1 MAVNARTIP
10 LCSPHGVFTG
20 CSWSIN
26 ARGARKLI
34 IHTSQLIWSR
44 TYVTVWWISC
54 PMQGSTNI
62 VQNSLGTVRTGVMRM
77 GHYLN
82 TIGNLKIHGFMQ
94 YLGNLFLYNWIVVC
108 GAVHWHGLLVLSMAR
123 SNFSYCSSPTVH
135 ISSWL
140 LCGFGQCHWWAC
152 GRATSLSVKPAIP
165 RLSIATHKLDR
176 FGTLKHRRSPKSL
189 YMETLWTLVFNE
201 KLHLIW
207 VNHNSNKYLIIKVIT
222 HKHTKRQLDT

>member
-1 MAVNARTIP
+1 MASTWKPTVLTSPTWGSCKLHTGYVRTSRNLWMIVCIFSGTYGCYKLFDTPRNCKNPTRALYVAVHARTIP

-62 VQNSLGTVRTGVMRM
+62 VHNSLGTVRTGVMRM

-123 SNFSYCSSPTVH
+123 SNFSYCSSPTVR

-140 LCGFGQCHWWAC
+140 LCGFGLCHW
-152 GRATSLSVKPAIP
+152 
-165 RLSIATHKLDR
+165 
-176 FGTLKHRRSPKSL
+176 
-189 YMETLWTLVFNE
+189 
-201 KLHLIW
+201 
-207 VNHNSNKYLIIKVIT
+207 
-222 HKHTKRQLDT
+222 